1 MIATYQR
8 TIFEKGDFS
17 ICAFKPENE
26 QEPPQSA
33 VSKYGTFVGTGFNL
47 PHSEDISLNLDGTW
61 ESSKIRFTAQNKHL
75 YIHPAENGRRNNSF
89 SFVRRFA
96 LHQEKDGSQIV
107 SNLWK

>member
-17 ICAFKPENE
+17 ICVFKPENE

-33 VSKYGTFVGTGFNL
+33 ISKYGTFVGMGFNL

-61 ESSKIRFTAQNKHL
+61 ESSKYGLQLKIN
-75 YIHPAENGRRNNSF
+75 I
-89 SFVRRFA
+89 
-96 LHQEKDGSQIV
+96 
-107 SNLWK
+107 

>member
-33 VSKYGTFVGTGFNL
+33 VRTF
-47 PHSEDISLNLDGTW
+47 HSTLTAHGNPASTAC
-61 ESSKIRFTAQNKHL
+61 SSR
-75 YIHPAENGRRNNSF
+75 
-89 SFVRRFA
+89 
-96 LHQEKDGSQIV
+96 
-107 SNLWK
+107 

>member
-17 ICAFKPENE
+17 ICAFKPEND
-26 QEPPQSA
+26 QETPQSA

-61 ESSKIRFTAQNKHL
+61 ESSKYGLQLKINTCISILPKTD
-75 YIHPAENGRRNNSF
+75 SF
-89 SFVRRFA
+89 SFVRRSA
-96 LHQEKDGSQIV
+96 VHQEKDGRQNI

>member
-47 PHSEDISLNLDGTW
+47 PHSEDIALNLDGTW
-61 ESSKIRFTAQNKHL
+61 ESSKYGLQLKI
-75 YIHPAENGRRNNSF
+75 F
-89 SFVRRFA
+89 SFVRRSA
-96 LHQEKDGSQIV
+96 VHQEKDGRQNI

>member
-47 PHSEDISLNLDGTW
+47 PHS
-61 ESSKIRFTAQNKHL
+61 IRATAQNKHL
-75 YIHPAENGRRNNSF
+75 YIHSAENRGRNHSF

-96 LHQEKDGSQIV
+96 LHQEKDGGQIV
-107 SNLWK
+107 PNLWK